1 MNWDLSKTMYYHCR
15 YYGGRGYYA
24 AGPANIKN
32 IDYGKTE
39 IKYNVKREAPE
50 ESEVKPAPNPYLTA
64 LGYFQGK
71 GNIKDIDYGKTGIK
85 YLTKREAEADPEAH
99 YYSYPVYSGY
109 STGYHFGVPY
119 YGGYYRGYGCRN
131 YLGSIV
137 PCAEA

>member
-1 MNWDLSKTMYYHCR
+1 MAKSPIYTVAICFCLFRDYLKNDLFCVTNLNFMNWDLSKTMYYHCR

-39 IKYNVKREAPE
+39 IKYNV
-50 ESEVKPAPNPYLTA
+50 
-64 LGYFQGK
+64 
-71 GNIKDIDYGKTGIK
+71 
-85 YLTKREAEADPEAH
+85 KREAEADPEAH